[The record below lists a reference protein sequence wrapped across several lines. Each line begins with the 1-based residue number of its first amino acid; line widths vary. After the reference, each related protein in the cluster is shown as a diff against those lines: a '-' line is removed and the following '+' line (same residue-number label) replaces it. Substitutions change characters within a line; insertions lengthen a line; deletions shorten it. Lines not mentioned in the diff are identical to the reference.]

1 MSRDEYRALT
11 PWSFFLPV
19 SLAVMLGVLV
29 ANALG
34 AALFDHDDAPAG
46 PAAAAAVEAGEPA
59 DAADGSGPAPAPIC
73 PGSMPGSTKCSPTG
87 RCCRWNMTFS
97 ASSR

>member
-59 DAADGSGPAPAPIC
+59 DAADALALAIC
-73 PGSMPGSTKCSPTG
+73 HVWRGGAAL
-87 RCCRWNMTFS
+87 RIDAAVAAQR
-97 ASSR
+97 SR